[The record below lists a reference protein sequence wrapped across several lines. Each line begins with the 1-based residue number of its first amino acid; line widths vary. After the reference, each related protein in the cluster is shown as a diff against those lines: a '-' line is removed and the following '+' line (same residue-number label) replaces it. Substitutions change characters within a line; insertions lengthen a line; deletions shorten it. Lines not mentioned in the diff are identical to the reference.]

1 MATNHRNEY
10 CVQCQELTIK
20 GNGFRLMHNGSW
32 RTFCTT
38 CAVARQVNKNK
49 SVSTAAYINRQPKL
63 FTEEVITMKCDKN
76 PLKTIKHH
84 TWRSDYMP
92 DSSIKE
98 YCKWC
103 GVNKKDL
110 TTTNPEEGIM
120 KAPFKVGDR
129 VKSIKHDY
137 LGTVKWVKF
146 EPNGVM
152 VNRKRRGSHKWDYV
166 QKVEKG
172 GYTVTVNWDSTPI
185 CRLHAMQN
193 AKVLELVVSE
203 LQPTNPEEGTMKYEI
218 IYDLGWVPILCF
230 AHLHELYATD
240 KSGITFQQWKENRKV
255 QVVITDDLCEFCAQD
270 ENGRNI
276 EINTTNPEEGSKM
289 ETKETLFTM
298 TEKQI
303 AYIRDLFKSKKQF
316 MTIDEQE
323 SLINKMMGHID
334 GSAVLTT
341 KWASAAITKLKSY
354 NTERS
359 AS

>member
-1 MATNHRNEY
+1 MATNHRNEF
-10 CVQCQELTIK
+10 CVQCETFTYK
-20 GNGFRLMHNGSW
+20 GDGIRLEHNGSW
-32 RTFCTT
+32 RTFCTS
-38 CAVARQVNKNK
+38 CAVARQKNKNK

-63 FTEEVITMKCDKN
+63 FTEEVITMDTN
-76 PLKTIKHH
+76 P
-84 TWRSDYMP
+84 
-92 DSSIKE
+92 
-98 YCKWC
+98 
-103 GVNKKDL
+103 
-110 TTTNPEEGIM
+110 TTNPEEGIM

-129 VKSIKHDY
+129 VKSIKYDY

-172 GYTVTVNWDSTPI
+172 GYTVTVNWDITPI
-185 CRLHAMQN
+185 CRLHTMQN

-203 LQPTNPEEGTMKYEI
+203 PQPTNPEEG
-218 IYDLGWVPILCF
+218 
-230 AHLHELYATD
+230 
-240 KSGITFQQWKENRKV
+240 N
-255 QVVITDDLCEFCAQD
+255 
-270 ENGRNI
+270 
-276 EINTTNPEEGSKM
+276 KM

-303 AYIRDLFKSKKQF
+303 AYIRDLFKTKKQF

-323 SLINKMMGHID
+323 SLINKMTGHIN

-354 NTERS
+354 DTERS